1 MGGSHNQIQD
11 WVRYFRRH
19 SSPNDRH
26 LELFLFFLF
35 FLTFLTAHIAQTH
48 ALHVSSNRVKA
59 CSKALIHAGT
69 FWSYHRRLV
78 DAVGVWLDEV
88 KMPSQVL
95 LLQWTEANRS
105 PERSAISSH
114 PPTPSSLHKPLL
126 RITALFVIY
135 EQIALQ
141 STLWIYAD
149 SSWDQ
154 FNSGWGGWKKKKSP
168 GCRFPITW

>member
-19 SSPNDRH
+19 SSRNDRH
-26 LELFLFFLF
+26 LELFLFFF
-35 FLTFLTAHIAQTH
+35 FFNISYCSYCSNTCAPC
-48 ALHVSSNRVKA
+48 SNRVKA
-59 CSKALIHAGT
+59 CYKALIHAVT

-88 KMPSQVL
+88 KMHSQVL

>member
-1 MGGSHNQIQD
+1 MGLTT
-11 WVRYFRRH
+11 RYKTESDTSDGTRVVMIVIW
-19 SSPNDRH
+19 S
-26 LELFLFFLF
+26 FFCFYCF
-35 FLTFLTAHIAQTH
+35 FCISYCSYCSNTCAPC
-48 ALHVSSNRVKA
+48 SNRVKA
-59 CSKALIHAGT
+59 CYKALIHAVT

>member
-1 MGGSHNQIQD
+1 MVLTTRYKTESD
-11 WVRYFRRH
+11 TSDSTWVLMIVIWSFFTFFFFKH
-19 SSPNDRH
+19 F
-26 LELFLFFLF
+26 LLLILFKNMRSMSV
-35 FLTFLTAHIAQTH
+35 QT
-48 ALHVSSNRVKA
+48 A
-59 CSKALIHAGT
+59 CSKALIHTGT

-88 KMPSQVL
+88 KMASQVL

-114 PPTPSSLHKPLL
+114 PPTPSSLHKPPL

-168 GCRFPITW
+168 GCCFPITW

>member
-26 LELFLFFLF
+26 LELFLFFFVF
-35 FLTFLTAHIAQTH
+35 FTFLTAHIAQTH

-59 CSKALIHAGT
+59 CYKALIHAVT